1 MSDETS
7 EAIIRR
13 ITIKH
18 PKPVPISGGHT
29 SSIFYDCIRL
39 TPTELARLGAQAVG
53 DLDIGSFD
61 MSVGVAYTGIL
72 FAGAIAGGRSVG
84 ILTTEG
90 QLIGPS
96 VKGKSVIVVDDVI
109 VQGNKVKDAA
119 KKIVEMGGKVVGYG
133 CIIDR
138 SQGKF
143 SGGPI
148 YSAHQSE

>member
-1 MSDETS
+1 MSDETT
-7 EAIIRR
+7 EAIIKR
-13 ITIKH
+13 ITVKH
-18 PKPVPISGGHT
+18 PQPVTIPGGHT

-53 DLDIGSFD
+53 DLDLDSFD

-72 FAGAIAGGRSVG
+72 FAGAIAGGRAAG
-84 ILTTEG
+84 ILTVEG
-90 QLIGPS
+90 ELIGPS

-109 VQGNKVKDAA
+109 VQGTRVREAA
-119 KKIVEMGGKVVGYG
+119 KKIKAMGGKVIGYG
-133 CIIDR
+133 CIVDR

-143 SGGPI
+143 SDGPI